1 VARFGKLTAAL
12 ALAGSLVAG
21 AALLRAPAAR
31 AAADERARAKFE
43 VYKDRGGEFR
53 WRLRAQNTQV
63 LATSGDGYKSKR
75 DCMSGI
81 ESVKR
86 AVAEA
91 PVEDMSEAA
100 AGAGSGDGAG
110 QRPAETPQQG
120 KRGTR

>member
-1 VARFGKLTAAL
+1 MSRIGRTSVAAAL
-12 ALAGSLVAG
+12 VATVVVGSL
-21 AALLRAPAAR
+21 ALKSPTAR

-63 LATSGDGYKSKR
+63 LATSGDGYKAKR
-75 DCMSGI
+75 DCLSGI

-91 PVEDMSEAA
+91 QVEDLSE
-100 AGAGSGDGAG
+100 AGAGGGEGAAG
-110 QRPAETPQQG
+110 QRPAEPPQTG
-120 KRGTR
+120 RRGNR